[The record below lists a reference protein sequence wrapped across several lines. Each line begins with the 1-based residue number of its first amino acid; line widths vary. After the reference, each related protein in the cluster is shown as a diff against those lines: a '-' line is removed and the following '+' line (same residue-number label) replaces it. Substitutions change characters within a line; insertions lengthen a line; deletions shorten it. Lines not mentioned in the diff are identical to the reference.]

1 MIPKNELY
9 PIFLKAS
16 QLSILIVGGGNVAL
30 EKLTFLL
37 KSSPNANVLLVSKT
51 FNKEVLT
58 LVKKYDISTVKAAY
72 NPSTLKNKQIVIAA
86 TNNPE
91 VNKQIYQDAKAKNI
105 LINVAD
111 TPNLCDFYLGS
122 IVTKGALKIAISTNG
137 TSPTLAKRLRQLFEE
152 ILPDEIAELTQNLKV
167 YRQKLKPDF
176 KEKVSHLNRLT
187 KKLINQKSL

>member
-16 QLSILIVGGGNVAL
+16 QLNILIVGGGNVAL

-91 VNKQIYQDAKAKNI
+91 VNKQIYQDAKGKNI

-111 TPNLCDFYLGS
+111 TPDLCDFYLGS

>member
-1 MIPKNELY
+1 MRNELY

-16 QLSILIVGGGNVAL
+16 QLNILIVGGGKVAL

-37 KSSPNANVLLVSKT
+37 KSSPNANVLVLSVEFDKAIIELSKT
-51 FNKEVLT
+51 KTFT
-58 LVKKYDISTVKAAY
+58 QVKAPYSKLA
-72 NPSTLKNKQIVIAA
+72 LKNKQIVIAA
-86 TNNPE
+86 TNNKV
-91 VNKQIYQDAKAKNI
+91 VNKQIYNDAKAKNV

-111 TPNLCDFYLGS
+111 TPDLCDFYLGS
-122 IVTKGALKIAISTNG
+122 IVTKGALKMAISTNG

-152 ILPDEIAELTQNLKV
+152 ILPDEIAELTQNLST
-167 YRQKLKPDF
+167 YRRKWKPDF